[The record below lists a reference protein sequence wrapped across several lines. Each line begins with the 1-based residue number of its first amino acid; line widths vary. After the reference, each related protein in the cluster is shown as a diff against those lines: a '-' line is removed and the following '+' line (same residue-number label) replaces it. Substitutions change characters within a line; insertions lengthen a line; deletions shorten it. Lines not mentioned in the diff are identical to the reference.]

1 MEIENKILA
10 ALYDL
15 ISENKRDMFDRI
27 AMERTNHIAVVL
39 EDINKEHNASAVLRT
54 CDCFGIQQL
63 EVIEKNQDFTVH
75 RDIAMGA
82 TKWVDIT
89 SYSSGESPNIQCLD
103 QLKSK
108 GYKIVATTPHT
119 DMTIN
124 DLDISQP
131 IALVFGTER
140 DGISNEIRDHADE
153 LIKIP
158 MYGFIESFN
167 ISVSAA
173 IILSTLRNKLEC
185 STLDWKLTDEEQT
198 KLKIKW
204 CTKIIRNGEKVE
216 AEIRNRIKK
225 E

>member
-1 MEIENKILA
+1 MEFENKILA
-10 ALYDL
+10 SLYDL
-15 ISENKRDMFDRI
+15 ISLNKQDLFDEI
-27 AMERTNHIAVVL
+27 AAQRTNHITVVL

-54 CDCFGIQQL
+54 CDCFGIQQM

-89 SYSSGESPNIQCLD
+89 SYSDGENPNIQCIND
-103 QLKSK
+103 LKSK

-119 DMTIN
+119 DITIAE
-124 DLDISQP
+124 LDINQP

-140 DGISNEIRDHADE
+140 DGISKEIIEHADE
-153 LIKIP
+153 FVKIP

-173 IILSTLRNKLEC
+173 IILSALRTKLEE
-185 STLDWKLTDEEQT
+185 SSLDWKLTDEQQT
-198 KLKIKW
+198 QLKIKW

-216 AEIRNRIKK
+216 GEIRNRIKK

>member
-1 MEIENKILA
+1 
-10 ALYDL
+10 
-15 ISENKRDMFDRI
+15 MFDSI
-27 AMERTNHIAVVL
+27 ALQRTNHIAVVL

-89 SYSSGESPNIQCLD
+89 SYSSGKNPNIQCLN

-119 DMTIN
+119 NMTIN

-140 DGISNEIRDHADE
+140 DGISDEIRDHSDE

-173 IILSTLRNKLEC
+173 IILSTLRNKLES
-185 STLDWKLTDEEQT
+185 STLNWKLTDEEQT
-198 KLKIKW
+198 QLKIKW